1 MYLLFRQERLVL
13 IPHALDAAIF
23 TEDTFYRFIET
34 PDFQVADSQ
43 MEFTYSIR
51 IFGFQPLD
59 KETRCAVTIHPV
71 TSGLACIHIK
81 KTGFCPHCISHSFD
95 TGPKFLI
102 GGITPDTSRFEL
114 IGMNQLMV

>member
-13 IPHALDAAIF
+13 IPHAFDAAIF

-51 IFGFQPLD
+51 I
-59 KETRCAVTIHPV
+59 KKPV
-71 TSGLACIHIK
+71 V
-81 KTGFCPHCISHSFD
+81 
-95 TGPKFLI
+95 
-102 GGITPDTSRFEL
+102 R
-114 IGMNQLMV
+114 